1 MGMGMDMEM
10 EMERYEMGHCLAKK
24 RSWSPLLVSVVGEKG
39 LMPIRKGNQSVHLPS
54 EVRVGM
60 KWKWNGMEMEMESE
74 LERKRKT
81 TTTNIQPTVRN
92 GSIERKNPNQY
103 K

>member
-24 RSWSPLLVSVVGEKG
+24 RSWSLLLVSVVVVVEKG
-39 LMPIRKGNQSVHLPS
+39 LIPIRKGSQSVHLPS

-60 KWKWNGMEMEMESE
+60 K
-74 LERKRKT
+74 
-81 TTTNIQPTVRN
+81 
-92 GSIERKNPNQY
+92 
-103 K
+103 

>member
-24 RSWSPLLVSVVGEKG
+24 RSWSLLLVSVVVVVVVEKG
-39 LMPIRKGNQSVHLPS
+39 LIPIRKGSQSVHLPS

-60 KWKWNGMEMEMESE
+60 K
-74 LERKRKT
+74 
-81 TTTNIQPTVRN
+81 
-92 GSIERKNPNQY
+92 
-103 K
+103 

>member
-24 RSWSPLLVSVVGEKG
+24 RSWSLLLVSVVVVVAEKG
-39 LMPIRKGNQSVHLPS
+39 LIPIRKGNQSVHLPS

-60 KWKWNGMEMEMESE
+60 KWKWNGMEMEMKSE
-74 LERKRKT
+74 R
-81 TTTNIQPTVRN
+81 
-92 GSIERKNPNQY
+92 
-103 K
+103 